1 MVLDPIAAAEGGNA
15 ELLAQLLAQRGLSL
29 GTVECATGGVVG
41 HHLFDTE
48 DGPAV
53 LGSSLNAE
61 TVEEAIDFLGLPWHQ
76 FRAAGDFSAK
86 AARAA
91 ARVGRDFLEVDL
103 CLAVWAEP
111 LPEAVHEAQETV
123 YLALHTAEDVFDEIL
138 HYDGPKA
145 EMAGWLAEQA
155 LGFVYRVVA

>member
-1 MVLDPIAAAEGGNA
+1 MTAEGRTA
-15 ELLAQLLAQRGLSL
+15 DALAQLLAQEGLTL
-29 GTVECATGGVVG
+29 GTVECATGGAVG
-41 HHLFDTE
+41 HRLFDTE

-76 FRAAGDFSAK
+76 FQAVGDFSAK

-91 ARVGRDFLEVDL
+91 ARVGRGFLEVDL

-111 LPEAVHEAQETV
+111 LPEAAPEVQETV
-123 YLALHTAEDVFDEIL
+123 YLALHTGEDVFDETL
-138 HYDGPKA
+138 HYDGPRGEVA
-145 EMAGWLAEQA
+145 DWLAEQA
-155 LGFVYRVVA
+155 LGFAYKALV